1 METITKILYRT
12 NATMKE
18 KKKNRTDFWKFN
30 ISQTERTQKR
40 SEIGLHAIQKYN
52 TVR

>member
-1 METITKILYRT
+1 MEAITKILYRT

-18 KKKNRTDFWKFN
+18 KKKQTDFWKFN